1 MFPLTQC
8 PTKASIVEVMR
19 IAALNIAKH
28 VETLKIE
35 TYMKIKTSV
44 VNHLQQIK
52 VHKRVQYGDVNHHT
66 LSSWRKWMS
75 RNNRSSCNKCVSCN
89 ACIPETKKNLLQCAE
104 EKYLLTTFAII
115 REMFKYRFVWYLIL
129 NTPFH
134 SRYVWFIRKMSYN
147 LWAITVQHNLSSICI

>member
-66 LSSWRKWMS
+66 LSS
-75 RNNRSSCNKCVSCN
+75 
-89 ACIPETKKNLLQCAE
+89 
-104 EKYLLTTFAII
+104 
-115 REMFKYRFVWYLIL
+115 
-129 NTPFH
+129 
-134 SRYVWFIRKMSYN
+134 
-147 LWAITVQHNLSSICI
+147 